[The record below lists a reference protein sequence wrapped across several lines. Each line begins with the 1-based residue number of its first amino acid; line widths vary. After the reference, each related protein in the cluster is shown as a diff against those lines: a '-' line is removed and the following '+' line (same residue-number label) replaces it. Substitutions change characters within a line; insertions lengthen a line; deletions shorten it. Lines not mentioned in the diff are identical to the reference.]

1 MADPA
6 FLNDE
11 NLGDLLD
18 RNLDP
23 IQYGNIFEN
32 YDDIQISTFEDDYS
46 LFLLVKSRIS
56 HDFLNIDTSIA
67 MISMMLPLTC
77 MTRDSTL
84 EQATTQYQ

>member
-11 NLGDLLD
+11 NLCDLLD

-32 YDDIQISTFEDDYS
+32 YNDIQISTFEDDYS
-46 LFLLVKSRIS
+46 LFLLVKSGFS
-56 HDFLNIDTSIA
+56 PAS
-67 MISMMLPLTC
+67 
-77 MTRDSTL
+77 STH
-84 EQATTQYQ
+84 